1 LALSS
6 YLKGNEMNMA
16 DNGLQNDLYRE
27 VSPKKRQPS
36 PLPKIIIV
44 MLILAGVGFYL
55 FSDSEPARIVSM
67 PEAAAPAVTAT
78 SSTSSVI
85 RPASESKPV
94 AAPPKARSA
103 IQARQ
108 NPGDSAR
115 ALIAEFRAKKGSAD
129 LKQIL
134 TSADEF
140 SAKGMQ
146 ADAYLLYFFAARRG
160 DGRAAQVLAKMHD
173 PAYHSTQDS
182 MLDQPDLV
190 QAYKWYR
197 QAARGGQAS
206 AQNELNSFRA
216 QVERLA
222 ASGDTE
228 AKQLL
233 LQWR

>member
-1 LALSS
+1 
-6 YLKGNEMNMA
+6 MA

-27 VSPKKRQPS
+27 VSPKKRQPG
-36 PLPKIIIV
+36 PLPKMIV
-44 MLILAGVGFYL
+44 MLVLAGVVGFYL
-55 FSDSEPARIVSM
+55 FSGSEPARIVSM
-67 PEAAAPAVTAT
+67 PEGVAPAVTTT
-78 SSTSSVI
+78 SPAPSVI

-94 AAPPKARSA
+94 AAAPAANAA

-115 ALIAEFRAKKGSAD
+115 ALIAEFRAKKGPTD
-129 LKQIL
+129 LKQIM

-160 DGRAAQVLAKMHD
+160 ESLAAQVLAKMHD
-173 PAYHSTQDS
+173 PAYYSTQNS
-182 MLDQPDLV
+182 VLDQPDLV

-216 QVERLA
+216 QVEQLA
-222 ASGDTE
+222 AGGDTE

-233 LQWR
+233 LQWQ

>member
-1 LALSS
+1 
-6 YLKGNEMNMA
+6 MA

-36 PLPKIIIV
+36 PLPKIIV
-44 MLILAGVGFYL
+44 MLVLAGVIGFYL
-55 FSDSEPARIVSM
+55 FSGSEPARIVSM
-67 PEAAAPAVTAT
+67 PERAAPAVTAT
-78 SSTSSVI
+78 SPASSVI

-94 AAPPKARSA
+94 AALPVAKSA

-115 ALIAEFRAKKGSAD
+115 VLIAEFRAKKGSAD
-129 LKQIL
+129 LKQII

-160 DGRAAQVLAKMHD
+160 ESRAAQVLAKMHD
-173 PAYHSTQDS
+173 PAYHSTQNRV
-182 MLDQPDLV
+182 LDQPDLV

-206 AQNELNSFRA
+206 AQKELNSFRA
-216 QVERLA
+216 QVEQLA
-222 ASGDTE
+222 AGGDTE

-233 LQWR
+233 LQWQ

>member
-1 LALSS
+1 
-6 YLKGNEMNMA
+6 MA

-36 PLPKIIIV
+36 PLPKIIV
-44 MLILAGVGFYL
+44 MLVLAGVIGFYL
-55 FSDSEPARIVSM
+55 FSGSEPARIVSM
-67 PEAAAPAVTAT
+67 PEGVAPAVTAT
-78 SSTSSVI
+78 SPASSVI

-94 AAPPKARSA
+94 AAPPVVKSA
-103 IQARQ
+103 IQAKQ

-115 ALIAEFRAKKGSAD
+115 VLIAEFRAKKGSAD
-129 LKQIL
+129 LKQII

-160 DGRAAQVLAKMHD
+160 ESRAAQVLAKMHD
-173 PAYHSTQDS
+173 PAYHSTQNRV
-182 MLDQPDLV
+182 LDQPDLV

-206 AQNELNSFRA
+206 AQKELNSFRA
-216 QVERLA
+216 QVEQLA
-222 ASGDTE
+222 AGGDTE

-233 LQWR
+233 LQWQ